1 MNLCEMK
8 YSQEEFIID
17 KEFSETIRERT
28 QLFRREQKTTKNL
41 RCTLRIMQ
49 RSIKKESSVSR

>member
-28 QLFRREQKTTKNL
+28 QLFRREQKTTK
-41 RCTLRIMQ
+41 T
-49 RSIKKESSVSR
+49 